1 MIANELL
8 MQFQA
13 DLLGVP
19 VIRPVIAETT
29 ALGAAYAA
37 GLAVGF
43 WANTDELRG
52 LWQEEK
58 RWLPQIDD
66 SERAKLLRVWN
77 KAVEKSLNWIDE
89 DSIQL

>member
-13 DLLGVP
+13 DVLGVP
-19 VIRPVIAETT
+19 VIRPVVAETT

-37 GLAVGF
+37 GLAVGY
-43 WANTDELRG
+43 WADTDELRG

-58 RWLPQIDD
+58 RWTPSIT
-66 SERAKLLRVWN
+66 SEEREKLYRVWN
-77 KAVEKSLNWIDE
+77 KAVEKSLNWMDD
-89 DSIQL
+89 DSVQI